1 MRSGFLGWNMCVLAL
16 RASGG
21 SSLILAGLCRTI
33 SMNWNSYA
41 RPLLIPMLIRTL
53 SPLSLLTCSPFPD
66 HVPKAQSKRQLP
78 VHQHFTDYRD
88 KDSVIGTALNSAE
101 VRDCQT
107 PHPLSKHPQGLAVGA
122 GWGHCASHRA
132 KAARK
137 DASCPILAL
146 KKPFLILIIKTE
158 GTDSSYQSKVTNRKE
173 RGLHREASGPSKGW
187 LKDEKARTLSWGQ
200 LYSCSHGNSGHYP
213 GYVGS
218 WKTLKPMLLALSQ
231 KCRATLRLLWALQC
245 SDSQAC
251 FLTSSPYLKSLRWE
265 YTQCSLH
272 CFPGHSSVP
281 GLGAQW
287 PCEQM
292 TRVWIHWTN
301 GTSFWSYISNA
312 LRMPV
317 H

>member
-1 MRSGFLGWNMCVLAL
+1 MCSGFLGWNMCVLAL

-21 SSLILAGLCRTI
+21 SSLILSGLCRTI

-53 SPLSLLTCSPFPD
+53 SPLFLLTCSPFPD

-78 VHQHFTDYRD
+78 VHQHFIDYRD
-88 KDSVIGTALNSAE
+88 KDSVIGTASNSAE

-107 PHPLSKHPQGLAVGA
+107 PHPLSKHPRGLAVGA

-173 RGLHREASGPSKGW
+173 RGLHQEASGPSKGW

-200 LYSCSHGNSGHYP
+200 RYSCSHGNSGHYP
-213 GYVGS
+213 GYVGPLPEMQS
-218 WKTLKPMLLALSQ
+218 NTETPLGITVLWLSGLLPYQLTLSKIPQMRTCMVFPALLPWAQLSAWL
-231 KCRATLRLLWALQC
+231 RGSVTL
-245 SDSQAC
+245 
-251 FLTSSPYLKSLRWE
+251 
-265 YTQCSLH
+265 
-272 CFPGHSSVP
+272 
-281 GLGAQW
+281 
-287 PCEQM
+287 
-292 TRVWIHWTN
+292 WTN
-301 GTSFWSYISNA
+301 DSGMNSLN
-312 LRMPV
+312 
-317 H
+317 